1 MTLSASSAIGP
12 DLLRLL
18 AVPVFA
24 WVAYRDL
31 KTRRVSSD
39 IWIPLSTLGAAL
51 LVWEGWIAWTASNS
65 TIWFRDFL
73 LPAAVSLGVVVPL
86 AYLFWWFGGFG
97 GADAKALL
105 TIALLFPT
113 FPRYV
118 FGSVAFPGSTTA
130 VGAFSFTILTN
141 AVLIGIAIPLALAAR
156 NALAGRIAPVMF
168 IGWPISWDR
177 TTETHGTLLESPSVL
192 GRGGL
197 DLDALR
203 MYLRW
208 RGCSLEDV
216 RNDPEQYR
224 HPESL
229 PDDPNPPT
237 DGAVDAT
244 VRTDG
249 GESLESPTTDDAIAA
264 DSSQSAPQESAESEQ
279 AIDGEELSFDA
290 ESSVD
295 ESDPSIDDPWGA
307 EAFLE
312 DIDHTAYGTSAKSL
326 RSGLETLTDE
336 ETVWISPGT
345 PFLVPVFVGLVIAL
359 VYGDLLFGLFV

>member
-1 MTLSASSAIGP
+1 MTLSASSAMAP

-24 WVAYRDL
+24 WVAYRDF

-39 IWIPLSTLGAAL
+39 VWIPLSTLGAAL
-51 LVWEGWIAWTASNS
+51 LVWDGWIAWTASDS
-65 TIWFRDFL
+65 TVWFQDFL
-73 LPAAVSLGVVVPL
+73 LPVAVSLGVVVPL

-97 GADAKALL
+97 GADAKALM

-118 FGSVAFPGSTTA
+118 FGSVAFPGSTTV

-141 AVLIGIAIPLALAAR
+141 AVLVGVAIPLALAVR

-177 TTETHGTLLESPSVL
+177 TTETHGTLLESPSVF

-237 DGAVDAT
+237 DGAVDAA

-249 GESLESPTTDDAIAA
+249 GESLEPTTDEATQS
-264 DSSQSAPQESAESEQ
+264 DSSEPAPQESVEAEQ
-279 AIDGEELSFDA
+279 ATEDEKLSFVD
-290 ESSVD
+290 EPSVD
-295 ESDPSIDDPWGA
+295 ESDLALDDPWGA
-307 EAFLE
+307 DAFLE
-312 DIDHTAYGTSAKSL
+312 DIDHTAYGTSADSL
-326 RSGLETLTDE
+326 RSGLETLTEE

-345 PFLVPVFVGLVIAL
+345 PFLVPVFIGLVIAL

>member
-18 AVPVFA
+18 AVPIFA

-31 KTRRVSSD
+31 KTRRVSSTV
-39 IWIPLSTLGAAL
+39 WIPLSALGAAL
-51 LVWEGWIAWTASNS
+51 LVWEGWLAWTAGS
-65 TIWFRDFL
+65 TVWFLDFL

-97 GADAKALL
+97 GADAKALM

-118 FGSVAFPGSTTA
+118 VGSVGLPMSTTP

-141 AVLIGIAIPLALAAR
+141 AVLIGIAIPVALAVR
-156 NALAGRIAPVMF
+156 NALSGRIAPVMF
-168 IGWPISWDR
+168 VGWPISWER
-177 TTETHGTLLESPSVL
+177 ATETHGTLLESPSVL
-192 GRGGL
+192 SRRGL

-208 RGCSLEDV
+208 RGCSLADV
-216 RNDPEQYR
+216 RSDPETYR
-224 HPESL
+224 DPESL
-229 PDDPNPPT
+229 PDDPNRPT
-237 DGAVDAT
+237 DGAVGAA

-249 GESLESPTTDDAIAA
+249 GESLESPPGESGQSDSSEIQPQTPAKSDRSTDD
-264 DSSQSAPQESAESEQ
+264 
-279 AIDGEELSFDA
+279 EELSF
-290 ESSVD
+290 VD
-295 ESDPSIDDPWGA
+295 ESSADEPEPAIDDPWGA

-312 DIDHTAYGTSAKSL
+312 DIDHTAYGTSAAEL
-326 RSGLETLTDE
+326 RSGLETLTEE